1 MMKEKLG
8 TPEKR
13 PLADF
18 LPTLT
23 IAAKNLATE
32 MTNHNVQQANLQGE
46 ANITD
51 EHVSNNLSVRGMLG
65 QRGIQPERLPAEE
78 DIKKLERRVKS
89 DEKKLVKRS
98 GKLPGKEND

>member
-1 MMKEKLG
+1 MMKDQYG
-8 TPEKR
+8 IVQTR

-32 MTNHNVQQANLQGE
+32 MTNHNVQQADLQGE
-46 ANITD
+46 RAITQ
-51 EHVSNNLSVRGMLG
+51 EHIQNNHSVRNMLG
-65 QRGIQPERLPAEE
+65 QRGIKPEQLPAEE

-89 DEKKLVKRS
+89 DEKKLEKQS
-98 GKLPGKEND
+98 GKLPKSH